1 MLSIIFKIIKRLV
14 LLFLISTILSVL
26 LLRFIPIPFTPLVFT
41 RMYEQYHNNKE
52 IVFKKNWVPIDKIS
66 KQLQRAV
73 ISSEDQNFVEHHG
86 FDFDAIGKAYDYNK
100 NKKGSKPAIGASTIS
115 QQTAKNVFL
124 WQGRTYIRKALEAYF
139 TVLIELIW
147 SKERILEVYLNVI
160 EMGDGIYGAEA
171 ASQLY
176 FHVPAEQLSRQQA
189 AAIAAILPNPRRWNA
204 AKPNGKLK
212 YKINK
217 IVSRMPKAKL
227 PKK

>member
-1 MLSIIFKIIKRLV
+1 
-14 LLFLISTILSVL
+14 
-26 LLRFIPIPFTPLVFT
+26 
-41 RMYEQYHNNKE
+41 MYEQYHSDKE

-66 KQLQRAV
+66 IQLQRAV

-176 FHVPAEQLSRQQA
+176 FHVPAKKLSRQQA
-189 AAIAAILPNPRRWNA
+189 AAIAAILPNPRKWNA

>member
-1 MLSIIFKIIKRLV
+1 MLSIIYKIIKRLV

-41 RMYEQYHNNKE
+41 RMYEQYHQNKE
-52 IVFKKNWVPIDKIS
+52 IVFKKDWVPINEIS

-73 ISSEDQNFVEHHG
+73 ISSEDQNFVDHYG
-86 FDFDAIGKAYDYNK
+86 FDFDAIGKAYEYNK

-139 TVLIELIW
+139 TVLIEMIW

-176 FHVPAEQLSRQQA
+176 FHVPAKQLSRQQA

>member
-41 RMYEQYHNNKE
+41 RMYEQYHSDKE

-66 KQLQRAV
+66 IQLQRAV

-176 FHVPAEQLSRQQA
+176 FHVPAKKLSRQQA
-189 AAIAAILPNPRRWNA
+189 AAIAAILPNPRKWNA

-212 YKINK
+212 FKINK

>member
-41 RMYEQYHNNKE
+41 RMYEQYHSDKE

-66 KQLQRAV
+66 IQLQRAV

-176 FHVPAEQLSRQQA
+176 FHVPAKKLSRQQA
-189 AAIAAILPNPRRWNA
+189 AAIAAILPNPRKWNA

>member
-1 MLSIIFKIIKRLV
+1 MLSIIFKIIKRLL

-41 RMYEQYHNNKE
+41 RMYEQYHSDKE

-66 KQLQRAV
+66 IQLQRAV

-176 FHVPAEQLSRQQA
+176 FHVPAKKLSRQQA
-189 AAIAAILPNPRRWNA
+189 AAIAAILPNPRKWNA

>member
-1 MLSIIFKIIKRLV
+1 
-14 LLFLISTILSVL
+14 
-26 LLRFIPIPFTPLVFT
+26 
-41 RMYEQYHNNKE
+41 MYEQYQNNKE

-100 NKKGSKPAIGASTIS
+100 NKKGGKPAIGASTIS

-171 ASQLY
+171 ASQIY
-176 FHVPAEQLSRQQA
+176 FHVPAKQLSRQQA

-204 AKPNGKLK
+204 AKPNGKLR

>member
-1 MLSIIFKIIKRLV
+1 MLSFIFKIIKRLL

-41 RMYEQYHNNKE
+41 RMYEQYHYDKE

-66 KQLQRAV
+66 IQLQRAV

-171 ASQLY
+171 ASQFY
-176 FHVPAEQLSRQQA
+176 FHVPAKQLTRQQA

-217 IVSRMPKAKL
+217 IVSRMPKSKL

>member
-41 RMYEQYHNNKE
+41 RMYEQYHHNKE
-52 IVFKKNWVPIDKIS
+52 IVFKKDWVPINEIS

-73 ISSEDQNFVEHHG
+73 ISSEDQNFVDHYG
-86 FDFDAIGKAYDYNK
+86 FDFDAIGKAYEYNK

-139 TVLIELIW
+139 TVLIEMIW

-176 FHVPAEQLSRQQA
+176 FNVPAKQLTRQQA